1 MDDKPKGRRSQIEN
15 RNYLS
20 STGFKFVLSRAPKTA
35 FFCNKANIPGI
46 TLGVANQSNYL
57 TNPIPHPGDN
67 MIFEDFEI
75 DFIVDEDLTNFMEI
89 QFWMRGL
96 GFPESLDEIYDW
108 QNDPDSY
115 LYGGLDANMN
125 LYSDGTLFIL
135 NSNLRLNHQ
144 VRFRKMFPYRLSE
157 LSFSATNTDEEYF
170 TATVSFKYMMYNIA
184 DKKGYIKP
192 KRYS

>member
-1 MDDKPKGRRSQIEN
+1 MAASRRGQIAN

-20 STGFKFVLSRAPKTA
+20 STGFKFLLNRAPKTA
-35 FFCNKANIPGI
+35 FLCNKANIPGI
-46 TLGVANQSNYL
+46 TLGVAEQSNYL
-57 TNPIPHPGDN
+57 VNPIPHPGDN
-67 MIFEDFEI
+67 MVFEDFEI
-75 DFIVDEDLTNFMEI
+75 DFIVDEDMENYMEI

-96 GFPESLDEIYDW
+96 GFPETLAEIYDW

-144 VRFRKMFPYRLSE
+144 IRFRKMFPYRLSE
-157 LSFSATNTDEEYF
+157 LSFDATNTEEEYF
-170 TATVSFKYMMYNIA
+170 TASVSFKYMMYNIA
-184 DKKGYIKP
+184 DEKGYIKP